1 MWSTG
6 WGGGRHA
13 LPSKVVVAMVVG
25 GGKHKILSKVAVD
38 ANCLAIGQK

>member
-1 MWSTG
+1 M
-6 WGGGRHA
+6 
-13 LPSKVVVAMVVG
+13 PSKVVVAMVVG